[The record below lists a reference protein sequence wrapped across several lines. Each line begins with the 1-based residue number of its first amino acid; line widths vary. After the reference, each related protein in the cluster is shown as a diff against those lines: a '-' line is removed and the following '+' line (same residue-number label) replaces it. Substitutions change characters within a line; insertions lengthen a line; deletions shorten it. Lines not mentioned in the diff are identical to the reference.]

1 MSYSQT
7 TKTTSSSSSAGGVKG
22 RQLSE
27 SDSGS
32 LSGGRQSNIAVRTFM
47 ISRSDPNASRNCRVS
62 SSMSSR
68 GSMGGGMGLSAGV
81 AQQLSQ
87 AGITGFKGD
96 REKEKQQMQQLN
108 ERLANYIERVNFYL
122 AENQRLEAENEALRN
137 RKGEDLQPIRD
148 MYENEL
154 QQARKVIDELSVK
167 QGVAEAKVTGL
178 NDEIRRLQDLIATY
192 EIQAVDYRK
201 KLSALDAQI
210 GDLEGELASLR
221 ARFGSRDDESDK
233 QRDLI
238 LKYQDQIRNLREDL
252 DQETAAHIE
261 SECLAQTKSEECA
274 FYRDLLDQL
283 ELMKPEPIKIKGME
297 AADFWQQHMKKAI
310 RDIQAACDE
319 KVNLMQQDCEAK
331 FASQVQAMKSGAV
344 KDNMQ
349 LASSKEEVT
358 KLRGQLSES
367 KAAYAALAQK
377 IGILTAERDSYAAR
391 VSELETQMDEMRLK
405 YDSQIQ
411 ALEMELAGVMEQ
423 LRVLM
428 DAKLSMEL
436 EIACYKKLL
445 EGEEQRSSFRSL
457 VESSLGSSS
466 SGGQALSAALGGAS
480 MSSSSSSSTQ
490 QSSGSMSSSSGRMQ
504 VQRRSKGA
512 VGFSS
517 IDHSGGSVVIEND
530 GKNASSKTVSLGGW
544 KIVKKTGDRVVH
556 EVMLKD
562 YSLGA
567 GQSFT
572 VWAKGAKESTSASNE
587 QVAEVF
593 SFGVGNCVWSLI
605 DNSGDEK
612 ATLTANFL

>member
-1 MSYSQT
+1 MSFQT
-7 TKTTSSSSSAGGVKG
+7 TTKTSSSSSVGGGKG
-22 RQLSE
+22 ERSASE
-27 SDSGS
+27 SGS
-32 LSGGRQSNIAVRTFM
+32 MSGGRQSGIAVRSFL
-47 ISRSDPNASRNCRVS
+47 ISRVDPNARNSRANM
-62 SSMSSR
+62 SMNNRS
-68 GSMGGGMGLSAGV
+68 SMGGGMGLSAGV
-81 AQQLSQ
+81 AQQMSA

-96 REKEKQQMQQLN
+96 REKEKMQMQNLN
-108 ERLANYIERVNFYL
+108 ERLANYIEKVNFLY

-154 QQARKVIDELSVK
+154 LQARKVIDELSVK
-167 QGVAEAKVTGL
+167 QGTAEAKVNGL
-178 NDEIRRLQDLIATY
+178 NDEILRLQDLISTY
-192 EIQAVDYRK
+192 EAQAVDYRK

-238 LKYQDQIRNLREDL
+238 VKYQEQIRNLREDL
-252 DQETAAHIE
+252 DNETTAHIE
-261 SECLAQTKSEECA
+261 AECLSQTKAEECA

-283 ELMKPEPIKIKGME
+283 ELMKPEPIKIKGMD
-297 AADFWQQHMKKAI
+297 AAEFWQSHMKKAI
-310 RDIQAACDE
+310 RDIQSACDE
-319 KVNLMQQDCEAK
+319 KVNLMQSDIEAK
-331 FASQVQAMKSGAV
+331 FSSQVQAMKSGAV

-377 IGILTAERDSYAAR
+377 IGILTAERDQYAAR
-391 VSELETQMDEMRLK
+391 VAELETQMDEMRLK

-411 ALEMELAGVMEQ
+411 GLEMELAGVMEQ

-445 EGEEQRSSFRSL
+445 EGEEQRTNFRSL

-466 SGGQALSAALGGAS
+466 AGGAALASALGGAS
-480 MSSSSSSSTQ
+480 MSSQ
-490 QSSGSMSSSSGRMQ
+490 QSQGSMSSSSGRMQ

-530 GKNASSKTVSLGGW
+530 GKNASAKTVSLAGW
-544 KIVKKTGDRVVH
+544 KIVKKAGDRVVH
-556 EVMLKD
+556 EVLLKD
-562 YSLGA
+562 FSLAA
-567 GQSFT
+567 GQSYT
-572 VWAKGAKESTSASNE
+572 IWAKGAKESASGSNE
-587 QVAEVF
+587 MIADVF
-593 SFGVGNCVWSLI
+593 SFGVGNCVWSLF